1 MLAAVAEP
9 VGPVSLGSTTVGAD
23 EDVAIVALKSGGGAF
38 AGCGEIGLA
47 GAAIVALGSKG
58 LSVNSPP
65 SIVQNF

>member
-9 VGPVSLGSTTVGAD
+9 VGPVFFGSTTVGAD
-23 EDVAIVALKSGGGAF
+23 EEVAIVALKSGGGVF
-38 AGCGEIGLA
+38 AGSAGSGFA
-47 GAAIVALGSKG
+47 GAAIVAFGSNG